1 MSTREKFEI
10 PGRVAIVTGASGLL
24 GQQHTKAIAEFGG
37 QPVLVDV
44 DEKGLNQLAE
54 EVLNIYGINSEI
66 HHCDITSTEEL
77 INVRDNLVTKFGRI
91 DILINNAAVDTKMAD
106 TMPTENRLESF
117 PVKTWEHELSV
128 GLTGAMLC
136 SQIFGPVM
144 VSAGKG
150 VILNISSDL
159 GLIAP
164 DQRLYEESSLPTNK
178 QRVKPVTYSIVK
190 HGIHGLTRYL
200 ASYWGDQ
207 GIRTNTISL
216 GGVYVNQPEHFVKKL
231 ERLIILGRMAD
242 PEEYRAAIIFLV
254 SDASEYMIGSNLVI
268 DGGRTV
274 W

>member
-1 MSTREKFEI
+1 
-10 PGRVAIVTGASGLL
+10 
-24 GQQHTKAIAEFGG
+24 
-37 QPVLVDV
+37 
-44 DEKGLNQLAE
+44 
-54 EVLNIYGINSEI
+54 
-66 HHCDITSTEEL
+66 
-77 INVRDNLVTKFGRI
+77 
-91 DILINNAAVDTKMAD
+91 
-106 TMPTENRLESF
+106 
-117 PVKTWEHELSV
+117 
-128 GLTGAMLC
+128 
-136 SQIFGPVM
+136 M

-164 DQRLYEESSLPTNK
+164 DQRLYEESSLPTNE
-178 QRVKPVTYSIVK
+178 QRGKPVTYSIVK

-216 GGVYVNQPEHFVKKL
+216 GGVYVNHPEHYVKKL